1 MHAEAHVMRCQPKT
15 LNQLKAI
22 VEDFASNMEEELI
35 RKVCRNVQTRAQ
47 VCVQQKGSHFEY
59 LLK

>member
-1 MHAEAHVMRCQPKT
+1 MRCQPKT

-22 VEDFASNMEEELI
+22 VEDFASNMEGELI